1 MSIWEPKAMT
11 VREKLI
17 QEIARVSKERF
28 EVIFIFRYLRDND
41 FLLDFKACSRFLD
54 RHFMHDFC

>member
-28 EVIFIFRYLRDND
+28 EVIFIFCYLRDNN
-41 FLLDFKACSRFLD
+41 FFARFQSL
-54 RHFMHDFC
+54 